1 MKETLTHKL
10 DVGRLDLGGHEAEMV
25 WHFLYLHSKSA
36 SRCQAGNALEII
48 DCIRMGLPME
58 GIAAF
63 LDKTN
68 VSRNQL
74 SHILHIST
82 RQLSRYVTTDRLS
95 PEQSNFLYEL
105 ARIYTKTVDVLG
117 DQPAAEHWLNRKQIA
132 LGERSPLDILDTA
145 EGVRL
150 VDDLLAQIEYGF
162 YS

>member
-1 MKETLTHKL
+1 MKETFTHKL
-10 DVGRLDLGGHEAEMV
+10 DLHQLQVSAPEAEAI
-25 WHFLYLHSKSA
+25 WFFLYA
-36 SRCQAGNALEII
+36 DQAANYCKARHPVAVI
-48 DCIRMGLPME
+48 DCIRSGLPVT

-63 LDKTN
+63 LDKTS
-68 VSRNQL
+68 VSRSQL

-82 RQLSRYVTTDRLS
+82 RQLSRYTTAARLS

-105 ARIYTKTVDVLG
+105 ARIYTRAVDVLG
-117 DQPAAEHWLNRKQIA
+117 DRPTAEHWLNRKNTA
-132 LGERSPLDILDTA
+132 LGDHSPLALLDTA